1 MSFLNTEPE
10 TLAAT
15 AETLRGLGAAMTA
28 ETAAAAAPTTGVAPP
43 AADEVSVLAATQ
55 FGLHGQLYQS
65 VAAQAAAVHQML
77 VATLSG
83 NAGAYTEAEA
93 TNTTAMG

>member
-10 TLAAT
+10 ALAAT
-15 AETLRGLGAAMTA
+15 AEILRGLGAAMSA
-28 ETAAAAAPTTGVAPP
+28 ENAAAAAPTTAVAAP
-43 AADEVSVLAATQ
+43 AADDVSMLAAAQ
-55 FGLHGQLYQS
+55 FGLQGQLYQS

-83 NAGAYTEAEA
+83 NAGAYAEAEA